1 MGQFRVTDEAIRRLH
16 AHDLVIRIALRIP
29 DEELARAIL
38 DLARTARREMSVMG
52 FSPAYTEAPVTGYE
66 MMLTQHVMPEIAA
79 RLSAD
84 SPTPLIRSKDEL
96 GDGRICRMSAAE
108 LRRVA
113 GLCWSKSDFGRIGA
127 AVRSRFDPSGSQADQ
142 VFATEVIGQEP
153 SNGNILE
160 IALTRAAPVSV
171 PEPTR
176 KTDWFA
182 DRILTTARARGVT
195 DPLPYWTPE
204 LRQPLPPPPYALP
217 SDSEPVPG

>member
-1 MGQFRVTDEAIRRLH
+1 MGNFRVTDEAIRRLH
-16 AHDLVIRIALRIP
+16 AHDLVIRIALRVT
-29 DEELARAIL
+29 DEELARAVL

-66 MMLTQHVMPEIAA
+66 MMLTQHVMPEMAA
-79 RLSAD
+79 RLSAG
-84 SPTPLIRSKDEL
+84 SPTPLIRSRDEL
-96 GDGRICRMSAAE
+96 GDGRVCRMSGAE

-127 AVRSRFDPSGSQADQ
+127 AVRSRFDPQGAQADQ

-160 IALTRAAPVSV
+160 IALTRAAPVCG
-171 PEPTR
+171 PPLNR

-182 DRILTTARARGVT
+182 DRILTAARSRDLPA
-195 DPLPYWTPE
+195 PLPYWTP
-204 LRQPLPPPPYALP
+204 LMRLPLPALP
-217 SDSEPVPG
+217 KDAPDPDPVPG